1 MSSDESPQTPS
12 PRDAVREKAQQVHAR
27 QSKARVIR
35 RASLITALVAVVAAV
50 VVVVSWTISSAASKP
65 MLTPA
70 NMAGDGITVQ
80 TVGAITSASGAGNV
94 GAASPTPTATPG
106 PATAPSPTS
115 TATPVDIRV
124 YVDYLSPG
132 SSAFQIA
139 NATQLAGWVRDGA
152 ASITYHPVALLTPK
166 SNGTKYSLRAA
177 SAAACVA
184 TYAPGAFFAFNGALL
199 TRQPDVNSDGFSDA
213 QLADIA
219 IASGAASPKLVRSCI
234 QSEAFAAW
242 AQDATKRAVSGPL
255 PGTEGV
261 TLTAAPTILVNGVA
275 YSGALDSPKEFA
287 QFVLTLSSD
296 AYTKSLATPTPT
308 PTP

>member
-1 MSSDESPQTPS
+1 MSSDETPQTPS
-12 PRDAVREKAQQVHAR
+12 PRDAVREKAQKVHAR
-27 QSKARVIR
+27 QSKARVLR
-35 RASLITALVAVVAAV
+35 RASLITASVAVVAAV
-50 VVVVSWTISSAASKP
+50 AVVVTWTIGSAASKP
-65 MLTPA
+65 MLSPG

-80 TVGAITSASGAGNV
+80 TVGAIASSTAGGV
-94 GAASPTPTATPG
+94 GDASPTPSATAG
-106 PATAPSPTS
+106 PAAAPSPTS

-139 NATQLAGWVRDGA
+139 NAAQLAGWVRDGA

-219 IASGAASPKLVRSCI
+219 IASGAASPKLVRACI
-234 QSEAFAAW
+234 EAESFAAW

-261 TLTAAPTILVNGVA
+261 TLTAAPTILVNGVP